1 MQEMKS
7 LNANETKALNAILED
22 CDDIEGEYFTR
33 QKDAIKA
40 LTKVFGDAKVAG
52 GYFTDLSDKG
62 FLAIDDEDDFY
73 GTGIWVN
80 VD

>member
-1 MQEMKS
+1 MRN
-7 LNANETKALNAILED
+7 LNENEIKAMNAILET
-22 CDDIEGEYFTR
+22 CDDIYGEYFTR

-40 LTKVFGDAKVAG
+40 LIKVFGDAKVAG

-62 FLAIDDEDDFY
+62 FLEIDDEDDFY